1 MAFKMTP
8 GMKGSPTSNSIMGG
22 GCGGANQPPC
32 PPRFSA
38 EKDIVQRVSDRKIS
52 DRSARK
58 AAKKVVAAPAPAP
71 TPVKLQINLP
81 KGYEFET
88 KLQEK
93 MFYDMF
99 TQGIDK
105 GKYKTQEDLDMAI
118 TTLLKRG
125 DSVKPIEGPV
135 LSPGP
140 SKPVTEFPSEGMKPV
155 DSGEASFKAKSVVAK

>member
-71 TPVKLQINLP
+71 VPVKFQINLP
-81 KGYEFET
+81 KGYEFKSKME
-88 KLQEK
+88 KAAFYEKFSDLSGFKSQE
-93 MFYDMF
+93 
-99 TQGIDK
+99 QLDK
-105 GKYKTQEDLDMAI
+105 AI
-118 TTLLKRG
+118 TAQLLGGYGPKE
-125 DSVKPIEGPV
+125 PEGPIFE
-135 LSPGP
+135 GP
-140 SKPVTEFPSEGMKPV
+140 IKEGPILEAPIKGGGEFEAAPVK
-155 DSGEASFKAKSVVAK
+155 KANVAVAK

>member
-58 AAKKVVAAPAPAP
+58 AAKKLATGVSKKKANLKKRQKWK
-71 TPVKLQINLP
+71 KLQRKVVQGRQRDLLIQNLL
-81 KGYEFET
+81 G
-88 KLQEK
+88 
-93 MFYDMF
+93 
-99 TQGIDK
+99 
-105 GKYKTQEDLDMAI
+105 
-118 TTLLKRG
+118 
-125 DSVKPIEGPV
+125 
-135 LSPGP
+135 
-140 SKPVTEFPSEGMKPV
+140 
-155 DSGEASFKAKSVVAK
+155 